1 MWKFADPNIID
12 PHSIQTYSANN
23 VFLIVKEKGQWK
35 FPTKI
40 INQKDVHSKV
50 FDLMSDMLFQGT
62 KYPVVHFGNKKP
74 MGIRKTNID
83 GFDKPVKIMT
93 FKGVSAFGIPQ
104 FPAANYE

>member
-1 MWKFADPNIID
+1 
-12 PHSIQTYSANN
+12 
-23 VFLIVKEKGQWK
+23 
-35 FPTKI
+35 
-40 INQKDVHSKV
+40 
-50 FDLMSDMLFQGT
+50 MSDMLFQGT

-104 FPAANYE
+104 FPAANYEDFAWVPKPLLADYFSDDYF